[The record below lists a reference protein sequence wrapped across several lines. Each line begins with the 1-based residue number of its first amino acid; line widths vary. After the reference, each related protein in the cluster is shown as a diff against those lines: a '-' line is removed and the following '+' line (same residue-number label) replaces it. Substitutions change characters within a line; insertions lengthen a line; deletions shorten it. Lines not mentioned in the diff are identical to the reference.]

1 MGKLGLYTPVPQDQA
16 QLLTPTTPAELALL
30 ASSMSTTT
38 IADDIMTE
46 GTRSGLDRGLESMM
60 VTPTFDF
67 DTLFENQMGQ
77 GEEDQMLEAP
87 STTEAL
93 VPASAQPV
101 VKLAQMPKG
110 KPRRTPKTLG
120 KCRRILQK

>member
-77 GEEDQMLEAP
+77 GEQHQMLEAP
-87 STTEAL
+87 PKTEAL
-93 VPASAQPV
+93 VPAS